1 MTEIIRSR
9 DCLVFFKGD
18 AYTAS
23 VSQAMVQGGW
33 PGGQG
38 VQWVDSPSDER
49 MVTYSKGLYGGF
61 LVWGSDESG
70 DQFTAITR
78 QQVVYRSATI
88 FLGGSLI
95 STSTYEKYTY
105 ASRLA
110 GGPLVPLVYKIN
122 DPLYFSLRGWWT
134 KEDELSLSFDLL
146 APCFFTG
153 FVAQLPKA
161 DNRYYLGVQTSL

>member
-1 MTEIIRSR
+1 MPEIIRSR
-9 DCLVFFKGD
+9 DCVVLFKGD
-18 AYTAS
+18 TTTVA

-38 VQWVDSPSDER
+38 AQWVGSSSDER

-70 DQFTAITR
+70 DRFTAMTR
-78 QQVVYRSATI
+78 QQAVYREAT
-88 FLGGSLI
+88 FFFGGSLI

-110 GGPLVPLVYKIN
+110 GGPLVPLVYNIN
-122 DPLYFSLRGWWT
+122 DPLYFSLRGFWT
-134 KEDELSLSFDLL
+134 KEDELSLSLDPL

-161 DNRYYLGVQTSL
+161 SNSYFLGIQTSL